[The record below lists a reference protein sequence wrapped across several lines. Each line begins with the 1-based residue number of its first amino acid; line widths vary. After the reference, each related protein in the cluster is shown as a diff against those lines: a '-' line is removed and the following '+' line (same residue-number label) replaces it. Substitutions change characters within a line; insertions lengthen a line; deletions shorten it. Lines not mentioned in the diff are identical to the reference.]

1 MSGIKNY
8 TIHKGATFSESIT
21 YQDSEGVAI
30 DLTGFTA
37 TMVILDD
44 WDGNIIETVTG
55 VIATPTNG
63 TILLTITDETT
74 ATYNVS
80 TGVYKLDIESGGG
93 EVTRL
98 LTGKMSILN

>member
-8 TIHKGATFSESIT
+8 TIHKGATFNESVT
-21 YQDSEGVAI
+21 YQDSNAVAI

-37 TMVILDD
+37 TMVIYDE

-55 VIATPTNG
+55 SLPTPTNG
-63 TILLTITDETT
+63 TIILTITDEDT

-93 EVTRL
+93 IVTRL
-98 LTGKMSILN
+98 LTGKMSIIN